1 MDTAKSWILILIAIS
16 IVAPRRIRTQE
27 PDRAPRGSISKT
39 FPLQVTIRSSVGSDL
54 SSISEEQRSQAAAVG
69 MALPYFV
76 VFRGNIDGES
86 HWVFSCRKEN
96 ALRES
101 IPCAPVPAGMYYGRW
116 IFDHSMIQIVND
128 SSEDPITRFLTAS
141 TDPKN
146 PPSKDDPVLQ
156 ETPYD
161 FPVRFP
167 KGKGLSDYAGL
178 VHVYG
183 GVSLELPAGQLPAR
197 GNCNVYTWSTYQT
210 SVNCTSSPPVEI
222 HRGYVTLDIS
232 TAEDPFAS
240 LHCEAK
246 WRWSHCAVLDPGLYY
261 VRIDGRRL
269 ILLTHKQDGKPEEIG
284 FEVNAPKTEARSPV
298 K

>member
-1 MDTAKSWILILIAIS
+1 MNAARSWILILTALSIAGPS
-16 IVAPRRIRTQE
+16 RIFPQE
-27 PDRAPRGSISKT
+27 PGGAPASSIGKT
-39 FPLQVTIRSSVGSDL
+39 FPLRVDIRSSVGSDL
-54 SSISEEQRSQAAAVG
+54 SGISQEMQSKAAAMG

-76 VFRGNIDGES
+76 VFRGDIDGEN
-86 HWVFSCRKEN
+86 HWLFSCRKEN
-96 ALRES
+96 TMRES

-116 IFDHSMIQIVND
+116 IFDHSMIQIVNN
-128 SSEDPITRFLTAS
+128 SSQDPITRFLTAS

-167 KGKGLSDYAGL
+167 KGKSISDYAGL

-197 GNCNVYTWSTYQT
+197 GNCNIYTWSTYQT

-261 VRIDGRRL
+261 ARIEGRRL
-269 ILLTHKQDGKPEEIG
+269 ILLTHRQDGKPEEIG
-284 FEVNAPKTEARSPV
+284 FEVSAPKAGVQSPV